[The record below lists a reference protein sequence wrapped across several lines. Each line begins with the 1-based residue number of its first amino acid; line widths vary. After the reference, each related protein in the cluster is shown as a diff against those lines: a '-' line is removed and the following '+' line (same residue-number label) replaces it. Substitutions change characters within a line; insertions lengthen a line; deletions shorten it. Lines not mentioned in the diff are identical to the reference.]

1 MAEQKWTSEAS
12 LAWILITSTHLL
24 NASCSAQSINQ
35 YTYIYLYLCYV
46 HGHRFIACRC
56 ISQHWHGVILKFQQC
71 NRYFHKLFDVDVYLL
86 IRVSIHYTFFSPLIV
101 QYIIVFLYVYDTTQL
116 LCFAITLT
124 WPYLSLELSNSIKE
138 LTGGLQVVRYTW
150 YYRLILFS
158 YSIYCKRSFIDYYL
172 LQYYINNYLISVCTN
187 RA

>member
-86 IRVSIHYTFFSPLIV
+86 IRVSIHYTFFFPADSTIYNSVSLCLWHDSTTMFCYNTYLTVPFPR
-101 QYIIVFLYVYDTTQL
+101 II
-116 LCFAITLT
+116 
-124 WPYLSLELSNSIKE
+124 
-138 LTGGLQVVRYTW
+138 
-150 YYRLILFS
+150 
-158 YSIYCKRSFIDYYL
+158 
-172 LQYYINNYLISVCTN
+172 
-187 RA
+187 